1 MKDLGIVTLI
11 SVAAIAAAP
20 APQPSH
26 ATAFATAKSTQA
38 FADCYVRSQDKQS
51 KPWWFVPKE
60 SGGGTFSNLG
70 GASVA
75 NPYFLVISDRGS
87 RRVIQ
92 LQKASWDGP
101 EARGVEQCI

>member
-20 APQPSH
+20 PAQPSH
-26 ATAFATAKSTQA
+26 PTDFATTKSTQA
-38 FADCYVRSQDKQS
+38 FADCYARSQERQS
-51 KPWWFVPKE
+51 KPWSFVPRE

-70 GASVA
+70 ARSVA
-75 NPYFLVISDRGS
+75 HPYFLVISDRGS

-92 LQKASWDGP
+92 LQKTSWDGP